1 MRDVHVH
8 FLHGNP
14 VGYNIEF
21 FEGFIKVAQDAGLD
35 EIYMLEHTHQFTE
48 FERVYEPIKAYNDFQ
63 NNWITKRMNGSIDE
77 YIRFIKR
84 VKDIKYPV
92 KVKFGLEVCYIPETV
107 DLLAEILHKYDFD
120 FLTGSVHWIDGWDLT
135 IRDKKKFGKA
145 RT

>member
-1 MRDVHVH
+1 
-8 FLHGNP
+8 
-14 VGYNIEF
+14 
-21 FEGFIKVAQDAGLD
+21 
-35 EIYMLEHTHQFTE
+35 MLEHTHQFIE

-107 DLLAEILHKYDFD
+107 DHLAEILHKYDFD
-120 FLTGSVHWIDGWDLT
+120 FLTGSVHWIDGWGFDHMGQKEIWESKNIEEISWNLK
-135 IRDKKKFGKA
+135 IC
-145 RT
+145 